1 MITDFQAEEKFY
13 KKKFSFSY
21 SSLNKLLF
29 VPNTFYKHYILG
41 EREDKL
47 DPHLIE
53 GRALH
58 CLLLE
63 EEKFN
68 EYFTVSLANLP
79 GDNARKVIDKVYF
92 NSCQE
97 GCDHISLSSH
107 EVIILD
113 VLREINLHQS
123 LKTDQQRV
131 EKILTA
137 ENINYY
143 EFLKSKGSKTVID
156 QETYDKLKGYV
167 EIIRSNASVTSL
179 LQLGSPNSWSEV
191 PLEAGTQ
198 YTFGLKGIIDN
209 YTYDPATKVVTI
221 NDFKTTG
228 KTIAEFKETVD
239 YYKYWLQAAV
249 YYKLIEA
256 NVKDVSEI
264 RFNFIVIDKYQQVF
278 AFPVCTATL
287 HSWIWQLD
295 ESLMKADYHYSNRRY
310 DLPYE
315 YIVNKVTL

>member
-1 MITDFQAEEKFY
+1 MTDFQAEERFY
-13 KKKFSFSY
+13 SKKFNFSY
-21 SSLNKLLF
+21 SSLNKLMF

-41 EREDKL
+41 EREDRL
-47 DPHLIE
+47 DSHLVE

-63 EEKFN
+63 QEKFN
-68 EYFTVSLANLP
+68 DQFVVALGSLP
-79 GDNARKVIDKVYF
+79 SDNARKVIDKVYF
-92 NSCQE
+92 NSCQG
-97 GCDHISLSSH
+97 GCNDVSLSSH
-107 EVIILD
+107 EEIILD

-167 EIIRSNASVTSL
+167 EIILGNESVTSL

-191 PLEAGTQ
+191 PLEADTEYG
-198 YTFGLKGIIDN
+198 FGLKGIIDN
-209 YTYDPATKVVTI
+209 YVYDPVTESITI

-228 KTIAEFKETVD
+228 KTISEFKETVD
-239 YYKYWLQAAV
+239 YYKYWMQAAM
-249 YYKLIEA
+249 YYKLIQA
-256 NVKDVSEI
+256 NFNKLSEI

-278 AFPVCTATL
+278 AFPVCAATL
-287 HSWIWQLD
+287 HSWIWDLD
-295 ESLMKADYHYSNRRY
+295 NILMKANYHYTNRRY

>member
-1 MITDFQAEEKFY
+1 MITDFQAEERFY
-13 KKKFSFSY
+13 NKKFQFSY
-21 SSLNKLLF
+21 SSLNKLMF

-41 EREDKL
+41 QREDRL
-47 DPHLIE
+47 DSHLVE

-63 EEKFN
+63 GEKFN
-68 EYFTVSLANLP
+68 EQFVVSLASLP
-79 GDNARKVIDKVYF
+79 GDNARKVIDKVYAL
-92 NSCQE
+92 SCQG
-97 GCDHISLSSH
+97 GCESLSLSEH
-107 EVIILD
+107 EETIID

-167 EIIRSNASVTSL
+167 ELILNNESVTSL

-191 PLEAGTQ
+191 PLDTETK
-198 YTFGLKGIIDN
+198 YSFGLKGIIDN
-209 YTYDPATKVVTI
+209 YVYDPETKVVTV

-228 KTIAEFKETVD
+228 KTISEFKETVD
-239 YYKYWLQAAV
+239 YYHYWMQAAI
-249 YYKLIEA
+249 YYKLIEG
-256 NVKDVSEI
+256 NFKGLSEI

-278 AFPVCTATL
+278 AFPVCAATL
-287 HSWIWQLD
+287 HSWIWEL
-295 ESLMKADYHYSNRRY
+295 EECLKKADYHYNSRNY
-310 DLPYE
+310 SLPYD

>member
-1 MITDFQAEEKFY
+1 M
-13 KKKFSFSY
+13 
-21 SSLNKLLF
+21 F

-41 EREDKL
+41 EREDRL
-47 DPHLIE
+47 DSHLVE

-63 EEKFN
+63 QEKFDDL
-68 EYFTVSLANLP
+68 FVVSPNSLP
-79 GDNARKVIDKVYF
+79 GDNAKKVIDKVYAL
-92 NSCQE
+92 SCQDGCE
-97 GCDHISLSSH
+97 GLSLSSH
-107 EVIILD
+107 EEVILD
-113 VLREINLHQS
+113 ILREINLHQS

-137 ENINYY
+137 ENISYY

-156 QETYDKLKGYV
+156 QETYDKLRGYV
-167 EIIRSNASVTSL
+167 DIILSNESVTSL

-191 PLEAGTQ
+191 PLEAETKYG
-198 YTFGLKGIIDN
+198 FGLKGIIDN
-209 YTYDPATKVVTI
+209 YVYDPETKVVTI

-228 KTIAEFKETVD
+228 KTINEFKETVD
-239 YYKYWLQAAV
+239 YYKYWMQAAM

-256 NVKDVSEI
+256 NFKGLSEI

-278 AFPVCTATL
+278 AFPVCAATL
-287 HSWIWQLD
+287 HSWVWSLD
-295 ESLMKADYHYSNRRY
+295 EILVKANHHYVNRRY

-315 YIVNKVTL
+315 FLVNNVTL

>member
-13 KKKFSFSY
+13 NKKFSFSY

-41 EREDKL
+41 EREDRL
-47 DPHLIE
+47 DSHLVE

-68 EYFTVSLANLP
+68 DYFTVSLSNLP
-79 GDNARKVIDKVYF
+79 SDNARKVIDKVYF
-92 NSCQE
+92 NSCQV
-97 GCDHISLSSH
+97 GCDNISLSSH
-107 EVIILD
+107 EEIILD

-131 EKILTA
+131 EKILTV

-167 EIIRSNASVTSL
+167 EVIRSNESVTSL

-191 PLEAGTQ
+191 PLETDTQ

-228 KTIAEFKETVD
+228 KTITEFKETVD
-239 YYKYWLQAAV
+239 YYKYWLQAAI
-249 YYKLIEA
+249 YCKLIKG
-256 NVKDVSEI
+256 NIKDVSEI

-278 AFPVCTATL
+278 AFPVCAATL
-287 HSWIWQLD
+287 HSWIWELE
-295 ESLMKADYHYSNRRY
+295 ESLVKANYHYTNRRY
-310 DLPYE
+310 DLPYD

>member
-1 MITDFQAEEKFY
+1 M
-13 KKKFSFSY
+13 
-21 SSLNKLLF
+21 F
-29 VPNTFYKHYILG
+29 VPNTFYKHYVLG

-47 DPHLIE
+47 DSHLIE

-68 EYFTVSLANLP
+68 DQFVVSLSSLP
-79 GDNARKVIDKVYF
+79 GDNARKVIDKVYAL
-92 NSCQE
+92 SCQE
-97 GCDHISLSSH
+97 GCESLPLSAH

-113 VLREINLHQS
+113 ILREINLHQS

-131 EKILTA
+131 DKMLTA
-137 ENINYY
+137 ENMNYY

-167 EIIRSNASVTSL
+167 EIIRSNESVTSL
-179 LQLGSPNSWSEV
+179 LQLGSPNSHSEV
-191 PLEAGTQ
+191 PLEADTK
-198 YTFGLKGIIDN
+198 YSFGLKGIIDN
-209 YTYDPATKVVTI
+209 YVYDPETKVVTI

-228 KTIAEFKETVD
+228 KTISEFRETVE
-239 YYKYWLQAAV
+239 YYKYWMQAAI
-249 YYKLIEA
+249 YHKLIEA
-256 NVKDVSEI
+256 NLKGVKEI

-278 AFPVCTATL
+278 AFPVSSVSL
-287 HSWIWQLD
+287 HSWIWNLE
-295 ESLMKADYHYSNRRY
+295 ESLKKAEYHYSSRRY
-310 DLPYE
+310 DLPYD

>member
-1 MITDFQAEEKFY
+1 M
-13 KKKFSFSY
+13 
-21 SSLNKLLF
+21 F

-41 EREDKL
+41 EREDRL
-47 DPHLIE
+47 DSHLIE

-63 EEKFN
+63 NEKFDDQ
-68 EYFTVSLANLP
+68 FVVSLATLP
-79 GDNARKVIDKVYF
+79 GDNARKVIDKVYSL
-92 NSCQE
+92 SCQQGCE
-97 GCDHISLSSH
+97 GLSLSSH

-113 VLREINLHQS
+113 ILREVNLHQS

-131 EKILTA
+131 EKMLTV

-143 EFLKSKGSKTVID
+143 DFLKSKGSKTVID
-156 QETYDKLKGYV
+156 RETYDRLRGYV
-167 EIIRSNASVTSL
+167 EIILSKESVTSL

-191 PLEAGTQ
+191 PLEAETKFS
-198 YTFGLKGIIDN
+198 FGLKGIIDN
-209 YTYDPATKVVTI
+209 YTYDPETKVVTI

-228 KTIAEFKETVD
+228 KTISEFRESVE
-239 YYKYWLQAAV
+239 YYKYWMQAAM
-249 YYKLIEA
+249 YYKLIQA
-256 NVKDVSEI
+256 NIKDAKDI

-278 AFPVCTATL
+278 AFPVCAATL
-287 HSWIWQLD
+287 HSWIWNLD
-295 ESLMKADYHYSNRRY
+295 EMLMKAEFHYSSRRY

>member
-1 MITDFQAEEKFY
+1 M
-13 KKKFSFSY
+13 
-21 SSLNKLLF
+21 F

-41 EREDKL
+41 QREDRL
-47 DPHLIE
+47 DSHLVE

-63 EEKFN
+63 GEKFN
-68 EYFTVSLANLP
+68 EQFVVSLASLP
-79 GDNARKVIDKVYF
+79 GDNARKVIDKVYAL
-92 NSCQE
+92 SCQG
-97 GCDHISLSSH
+97 GCESLSLSEH
-107 EVIILD
+107 EETIID

-167 EIIRSNASVTSL
+167 ELILNNESVTSL

-191 PLEAGTQ
+191 PLDTETK
-198 YTFGLKGIIDN
+198 YSFGLKGIIDN
-209 YTYDPATKVVTI
+209 YVYDPETKVITV

-228 KTIAEFKETVD
+228 KTISEFKETVD
-239 YYKYWLQAAV
+239 YYHYWMQAAI
-249 YYKLIEA
+249 YYKLIEG
-256 NVKDVSEI
+256 NFKGLSEI

-278 AFPVCTATL
+278 AFPVCAATL
-287 HSWIWQLD
+287 HSWIWEL
-295 ESLMKADYHYSNRRY
+295 EECLKKADYHYNSRNY
-310 DLPYE
+310 SLPYD

>member
-1 MITDFQAEEKFY
+1 M
-13 KKKFSFSY
+13 
-21 SSLNKLLF
+21 F

-41 EREDKL
+41 EREDRL
-47 DPHLIE
+47 DSHLIE

-68 EYFTVSLANLP
+68 DQFVVSLATLP
-79 GDNARKVIDKVYF
+79 GDNARKVIDKVYGL
-92 NSCQE
+92 SCQQGCE
-97 GCDHISLSSH
+97 GLSLSSH

-113 VLREINLHQS
+113 ILREVNLHQS
-123 LKTDQQRV
+123 LKTDQQRID
-131 EKILTA
+131 KMLTA

-156 QETYDKLKGYV
+156 LETYDKLKGYV
-167 EIIRSNASVTSL
+167 EIIRSNESVTSL
-179 LQLGSPNSWSEV
+179 LQLGSLNSWSEV
-191 PLEAGTQ
+191 PLEADTKFS
-198 YTFGLKGIIDN
+198 FGLKGIIDN
-209 YTYDPATKVVTI
+209 YVYDPENKVVTI

-228 KTIAEFKETVD
+228 KTISEFRETVE
-239 YYKYWLQAAV
+239 YYKYWMQAAM

-256 NVKDVSEI
+256 NFTGLKDI

-278 AFPVCTATL
+278 AFPVCAATL
-287 HSWIWQLD
+287 HSWIWNLD
-295 ESLMKADYHYSNRRY
+295 EILMKAEFHYSNRRY
-310 DLPYE
+310 DLPYD

>member
-1 MITDFQAEEKFY
+1 M
-13 KKKFSFSY
+13 
-21 SSLNKLLF
+21 F

-41 EREDKL
+41 QREDRL
-47 DPHLIE
+47 DSHLVE

-63 EEKFN
+63 GEKFN
-68 EYFTVSLANLP
+68 EQFVVSLASLP
-79 GDNARKVIDKVYF
+79 GDNARKVIDKVYAL
-92 NSCQE
+92 SCQG
-97 GCDHISLSSH
+97 GCESLSLSEH
-107 EVIILD
+107 EETIID

-167 EIIRSNASVTSL
+167 ELILNNESVTSL

-191 PLEAGTQ
+191 PLDTETK
-198 YTFGLKGIIDN
+198 YSFGLKGIIDN
-209 YTYDPATKVVTI
+209 YVYDPETKVVTV

-228 KTIAEFKETVD
+228 KTISEFKETVD
-239 YYKYWLQAAV
+239 YYHYWMQAAI

-256 NVKDVSEI
+256 NFKGLSEI

-278 AFPVCTATL
+278 AFPVCAATL
-287 HSWIWQLD
+287 HSWIWEL
-295 ESLMKADYHYSNRRY
+295 EECLKKADYHYNSRNY
-310 DLPYE
+310 SLPYD

>member
-1 MITDFQAEEKFY
+1 M
-13 KKKFSFSY
+13 
-21 SSLNKLLF
+21 F

-41 EREDKL
+41 QREDRL
-47 DPHLIE
+47 DSHLVE

-63 EEKFN
+63 GEKFN
-68 EYFTVSLANLP
+68 EQFVVSLASLP
-79 GDNARKVIDKVYF
+79 GDNARKVIDKVYAL
-92 NSCQE
+92 SCQG
-97 GCDHISLSSH
+97 GCESLSLSEH
-107 EVIILD
+107 EETIID

-167 EIIRSNASVTSL
+167 ELILNNESVTSL

-191 PLEAGTQ
+191 PLDTETK
-198 YTFGLKGIIDN
+198 YSFGLKGIIDN
-209 YTYDPATKVVTI
+209 YVYDPETKVVTV

-228 KTIAEFKETVD
+228 KTISEFKETVD
-239 YYKYWLQAAV
+239 YYHYWMQAAI
-249 YYKLIEA
+249 YYKLIEG
-256 NVKDVSEI
+256 NFKGLSEI

-278 AFPVCTATL
+278 AFPVCAATL
-287 HSWIWQLD
+287 HSWIWEL
-295 ESLMKADYHYSNRRY
+295 EECLKKADYHYNSRNY
-310 DLPYE
+310 SLPYD

>member
-13 KKKFSFSY
+13 SKKFSFSY

-41 EREDKL
+41 EREDRL
-47 DPHLIE
+47 DSHLVE

-63 EEKFN
+63 PEVFN
-68 EYFTVSLANLP
+68 DQFVVSLATLP
-79 GDNARKVIDKVYF
+79 GDNARKVIDKVYAL
-92 NSCQE
+92 SCQDGCE
-97 GCDHISLSSH
+97 GLPLSSH
-107 EVIILD
+107 ELVILD
-113 VLREINLHQS
+113 ILREINLHQS

-131 EKILTA
+131 DKVLTA
-137 ENINYY
+137 ENVNYY

-156 QETYDKLKGYV
+156 QETYDKLRGYV
-167 EIIRSNASVTSL
+167 EIIFSTESVTSL
-179 LQLGSPNSWSEV
+179 LQLGSPNSKSEV
-191 PLEAGTQ
+191 PLEADTKYG
-198 YTFGLKGIIDN
+198 FGLKGIIDN
-209 YTYDPATKVVTI
+209 YVYDPETKVVTI

-228 KTIAEFKETVD
+228 KTISEFKETVD
-239 YYKYWLQAAV
+239 YYKYWMQAAM

-256 NVKDVSEI
+256 NFKGLSEI

-278 AFPVCTATL
+278 AFPVCAATL
-287 HSWIWQLD
+287 HSWVWSLD
-295 ESLMKADYHYSNRRY
+295 EILEKANYHYTNRRY

-315 YIVNKVTL
+315 FLVNNVTL